1 MASNYSSAP
10 ARALTSRFYQS
21 EQDFLDMRALLM
33 EARAQTSDWRYPHV
47 GLMQFNF
54 MMVVFHLNAHEF
66 VRLWHVDEKLVGY
79 AILGE
84 DPSFDVQ
91 VLPGYAWAGIET
103 EALAWAEARVVELR
117 QRDLECWGGPLV
129 SGAHQDDAQRIDFLE
144 QNGFRLRGEFSEVN
158 MLRSLSE
165 PIPAPTAPS
174 GFQLREVAETE
185 APLRAASHRAVWQPW
200 TVGDIS
206 DDDYARFMQMPGYQR
221 DLDIT
226 TVAPEGV
233 FAAAVTGWL
242 DPLNRIGD
250 LGEVGTLPA
259 YRRQGLMRPALLEC
273 LRRMQAY
280 GMERACVSTGV
291 ENWPAIRLYE
301 SIGFEPVNQYLDYTK
316 PEQRR

>member
-21 EQDFLDMRALLM
+21 EQDFLDMRAMLM
-33 EARAQTSDWRYPHV
+33 EARAQTCDWRYPHV

-54 MMVVFHLNAHEF
+54 MMVVFHLNPQEL
-66 VRLWHVDEKLVGY
+66 VRLWHVDDHLVGY
-79 AILGE
+79 AMLGE
-84 DPSFDVQ
+84 DPTFEVQ
-91 VLPGYAWAGIET
+91 VLPDHAWSGIET
-103 EALAWAEARVVELR
+103 EALAWAEARVAELG
-117 QRDLECWGGPLV
+117 QRDPERWGSPLV
-129 SGAHQDDAQRIDFLE
+129 SGAHQDDAQHLAFLE
-144 QNGFRLRGEFSEVN
+144 QNGFRLRGDFSEVN
-158 MLRSLSE
+158 MLRSLDE

-185 APLRAASHRAVWQPW
+185 ASLRAAAHRAVWQPW
-200 TVGDIS
+200 TVGNVS
-206 DDDYARFMQMPGYQR
+206 DANYVRFMQMPGYQR
-221 DLDIT
+221 DLDIV

-242 DPLNRIGD
+242 DPVNRIGD

-273 LRRMQAY
+273 LRRMQAH

-301 SIGFEPVNQYLDYTK
+301 SVGFKTVNQYLDYT
-316 PEQRR
+316 RTG